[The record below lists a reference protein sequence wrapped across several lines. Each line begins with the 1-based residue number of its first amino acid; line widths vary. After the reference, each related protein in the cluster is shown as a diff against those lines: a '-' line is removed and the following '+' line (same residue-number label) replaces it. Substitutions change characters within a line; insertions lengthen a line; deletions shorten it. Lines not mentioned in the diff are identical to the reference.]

1 MSVSIRL
8 AKYGKRNAP
17 SYRVVV
23 TPTRSKRSGKN
34 IAIIGHFN
42 PSDSTSEFTL
52 EKDKYDYWVQN
63 GAIVSQAVK
72 ELIDGTYEYQKYEP
86 KKAGAKKE
94 GGEETPKEAEE
105 GADSTE
111 SENKE
116 TSEETPQ
123 EKSVEEPQENSE
135 EEKEE

>member
-34 IAIIGHFN
+34 IAIIGNYN
-42 PSDSTSEFTL
+42 PANPTSEFTL
-52 EKDKYDYWVQN
+52 DKEKYEHWVQN

-72 ELIDGTYEYQKYEP
+72 NLVAGNYEFKKYEP
-86 KKAGAKKE
+86 KKSGEKK
-94 GGEETPKEAEE
+94 
-105 GADSTE
+105 DE
-111 SENKE
+111 SENQE
-116 TSEETPQ
+116 QAEESQ
-123 EKSVEEPQENSE
+123 GEEQ
-135 EEKEE
+135 